1 MKILSLMSCNEMVY
15 HITILKF
22 LKFTKK
28 KKKKKNIIFVHFI
41 SILTFATVQYIVSR
55 NENDMI

>member
-22 LKFTKK
+22 LKFTK